1 MHDQAQAA
9 ERSVHESACAA
20 KKGNDEQL
28 QRDQAQKPFCRQA
41 EEEGMVEP
49 TDEEVH
55 KTLLLAAGA
64 AKSAGGARS
73 KGITMLEAS
82 TSPTSTEH
90 RADYMRYARKC
101 TAKCRETSEL
111 SKMWHTGG
119 AKRKEGFQL
128 FMKAWSVGYARSL
141 FSCAHYAWVTICQI

>member
-1 MHDQAQAA
+1 MQEQAQAA
-9 ERSVHESACAA
+9 ERSVHESAPAA

-41 EEEGMVEP
+41 DEGCLEEP

-55 KTLLLAAGA
+55 KTLLHAA

-73 KGITMLEAS
+73 QGITMLEAS

-119 AKRKEGFQL
+119 AKRREGFQL
-128 FMKAWSVGYARSL
+128 FMKAGSVRYARSL
-141 FSCAHYAWVTICQI
+141 FLCAHYAWVTICQI